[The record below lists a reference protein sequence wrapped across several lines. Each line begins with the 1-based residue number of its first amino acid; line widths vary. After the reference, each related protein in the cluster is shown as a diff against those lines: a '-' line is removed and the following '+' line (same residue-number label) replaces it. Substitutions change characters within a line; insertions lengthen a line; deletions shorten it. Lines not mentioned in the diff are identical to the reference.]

1 VDPILRKN
9 PPQKGTA
16 PDASLCVTFTLKPGQ
31 EMTIRLTMAWYAPE
45 SDRGRGKDPE
55 NAANGMHVT

>member
-1 VDPILRKN
+1 
-9 PPQKGTA
+9 
-16 PDASLCVTFTLKPGQ
+16 
-31 EMTIRLTMAWYAPE
+31 MTIRLTMAWYAPE